1 MLPRGIQRTQQRSGS
16 ATMDP
21 EQEAA
26 ASRIAAAKK
35 GKQARKEAAE
45 QKEAA
50 SKVAAMEKGRRQRK
64 ETQERQKAASTLQAR
79 QRGNRA
85 RGQSAKVGQRYY
97 TPAEVA
103 AHNRADD
110 LWVSFFSRVYDL
122 TTLVAENPGS
132 LVQPIIDAAGTDISH
147 WFDPVT
153 KQVRTYIDPETELEE
168 PFTPMGLFLHC
179 PPAMPTADWSSNIG
193 TRRDGRPP

>member
-64 ETQERQKAASTLQAR
+64 ETQERQKAAIAMRLNVLSSER
-79 QRGNRA
+79 
-85 RGQSAKVGQRYY
+85 S
-97 TPAEVA
+97 
-103 AHNRADD
+103 
-110 LWVSFFSRVYDL
+110 
-122 TTLVAENPGS
+122 PGS
-132 LVQPIIDAAGTDISH
+132 S
-147 WFDPVT
+147 
-153 KQVRTYIDPETELEE
+153 
-168 PFTPMGLFLHC
+168 
-179 PPAMPTADWSSNIG
+179 
-193 TRRDGRPP
+193 TR